1 MSVERERG
9 RHCVGSEEGGH
20 TRAFRSKSQAIIAHG
35 EMAERLHQETW
46 GERRRRLEAL
56 LITADVNQQQHD
68 PPQPDNILDPQLY
81 SAAKGRDV
89 DEFIG
94 ALEGH
99 CIRERVS
106 LPIVLGQRSPL
117 GNTLLHAAAENSD
130 NVRAIIDFVPE
141 HLISCKNSKGETPL
155 HIAARAGIV
164 GAVELLLH
172 RGGLTC
178 TDHNGNSALH
188 EAVRHRRYEV
198 IRKLV
203 NEDPNPLYRQ
213 NKESKSPWCVAIETG
228 DIEVLKVLLAEPNDG
243 EDERR
248 LETKDVFGMSPV
260 HVAIMYRNMDML
272 EEMQKTKPWLFQV
285 RYSEQGTPLHL
296 AAYTN
301 YLDGVKFL
309 MQHYRTDALE
319 QDITLGYLPI
329 HIACMM
335 GHVDIVEELLRRWL
349 DPAEFLTRLGQN
361 ILHVSAQNGC
371 TVTVKYILNNL
382 KFNSLINARDLEGN
396 TPLHVAVSHYQPSV
410 LLLARDSKT
419 DLSLVNHNN
428 MTALAMLE
436 RDIIASDDLI
446 SKSLIWTILFSA
458 GAPRS
463 MESVICDPTGRIPL
477 KQLVLSRLG
486 MLKEHVSTLLVV
498 ATLTASVTFV
508 SGFSVP
514 GGYYAMYN
522 VFVIS
527 NSTAMY
533 SSIMAIV
540 LLLLSLINHP
550 NVKGV
555 AIFREN
561 YQKMMPLWVAITAIP
576 LAFMAGVYGTVTK
589 LYWLSILV
597 LVHGSLALIIFL
609 SIFILLFF
617 PHGCRN
623 PLIRRFSDQVIYRI
637 LLIGRL

>member
-1 MSVERERG
+1 MSVERERERG
-9 RHCVGSEEGGH
+9 RHCVGSEEGVKCGLG
-20 TRAFRSKSQAIIAHG
+20 RFIKANLVVLDLVAITLLNLIP
-35 EMAERLHQETW
+35 RTHQ
-46 GERRRRLEAL
+46 G
-56 LITADVNQQQHD
+56 ISFKQQHD

-106 LPIVLGQRSPL
+106 LSIVLGQRSPL
-117 GNTLLHAAAENSD
+117 GNALLHAAAENSD

-178 TDHNGNSALH
+178 TDHNGNSA
-188 EAVRHRRYEV
+188 VRHRRYEV

-213 NKESKSPWCVAIETG
+213 SKESKSPWCVAIETG
-228 DIEVLKVLLAEPNDG
+228 DIEVLKVLLAVPNDG

-319 QDITLGYLPI
+319 QDSTLGYLPI

-335 GHVDIVEELLRRWL
+335 GHVDIVEELLRRWS

-371 TVTVKYILNNL
+371 TATVKYILNNP

-428 MTALAMLE
+428 MTAVDMIE

-463 MESVICDPTGRIPL
+463 IESVICDPTGRIPL

-514 GGYYAMYN
+514 GGYYGSDTNAGLPALLHKAMYN

-533 SSIMAIV
+533 SSII
-540 LLLLSLINHP
+540 LTRL
-550 NVKGV
+550 
-555 AIFREN
+555 R
-561 YQKMMPLWVAITAIP
+561 
-576 LAFMAGVYGTVTK
+576 TVTK
-589 LYWLSILV
+589 LYRLSILV

-617 PHGCRN
+617 PHGRRN
-623 PLIRRFSDQVIYRI
+623 PLIRRFSDQII
-637 LLIGRL
+637 

>member
-1 MSVERERG
+1 
-9 RHCVGSEEGGH
+9 
-20 TRAFRSKSQAIIAHG
+20 
-35 EMAERLHQETW
+35 MAERLHQETW

-99 CIRERVS
+99 CIRERAS
-106 LPIVLGQRSPL
+106 LPIVLGRRSPL
-117 GNTLLHAAAENSD
+117 GNTLLHAAAETSD

-228 DIEVLKVLLAEPNDG
+228 DIEVLKVLLAVPNDG

-272 EEMQKTKPWLFQV
+272 EEMQKTKSWLFQV
-285 RYSEQGTPLHL
+285 RYLEQGTPLHL

-309 MQHYRTDALE
+309 MQHYRTNALE
-319 QDITLGYLPI
+319 QDSTLGYLPI
-329 HIACMM
+329 HVACMM
-335 GHVDIVEELLRRWL
+335 GHVKIVNELLRRWS

-361 ILHVSAQNGC
+361 ILHVSAQNVC
-371 TVTVKYILNNL
+371 TATVKYILNNP

-419 DLSLVNHNN
+419 DLSLINHNN
-428 MTALAMLE
+428 MTALDMIE

-446 SKSLIWTILFSA
+446 SKRFIWAILLSA

-463 MESVICDPTGRIPL
+463 MESVICDPTGQIPL
-477 KQLVLSRLG
+477 KRLILSRAGTLT
-486 MLKEHVSTLLVV
+486 EHVSTLLVV

-514 GGYYAMYN
+514 GGYYGSDTNAGLPALLHKAMYN

-540 LLLLSLINHP
+540 LLLLSIINHP
-550 NVKGV
+550 YVKGV
-555 AIFREN
+555 AIFLSV
-561 YQKMMPLWVAITAIP
+561 MPLWVAITAIP
-576 LAFMAGVYGTVTK
+576 LAFMAGIYGTVTK

-597 LVHGSLALIIFL
+597 LVHGSLALFFFL
-609 SIFILLFF
+609 SIFILLVF

-623 PLIRRFSDQVIYRI
+623 PLIRRFSDQITYWI
-637 LLIGRL
+637 LWIGRP